1 MHIARIIIG
10 AFIILV
16 SIFQLKEMPIAGIL
30 GIALGVSLIPYT
42 WGLLH
47 RKYNLVLDKKYKII
61 IAVVLLVLFGSTL
74 PESDTPSPV
83 AVVTPTPEM
92 KQEAPQETAK
102 PSEDEKV
109 KAQAEL
115 DEVLILATKAGLIKS
130 YEFSETKRV
139 IYADKVWYTQTV
151 TFKKDFMAKVASLRK
166 TITGYHRFEVRDAYS
181 DEKVGEVTAFS
192 GSIEVYK

>member
-1 MHIARIIIG
+1 MQIARIIIG

-16 SIFQLKEMPIAGIL
+16 SIFQLKDMPITGIV
-30 GIALGVSLIPYT
+30 GIALGVSLMPYT
-42 WGLLH
+42 WGFLH
-47 RKYNLVLDKKYKII
+47 KKYNLVLDKKYKII

-74 PESDTPSPV
+74 PESDTPPSV
-83 AVVTPTPEM
+83 AVSAPTSEAKQETPE
-92 KQEAPQETAK
+92 EATK

-115 DEVLILATKAGLIKS
+115 DEVLGLAKKAGLIKS

-139 IYADKVWYTQTV
+139 IYADRVWYTQTV
-151 TFKKDFMAKVASLRK
+151 TFKKDFMGKVASLRK
-166 TITGYHRFEVRDAYS
+166 TISGYHRFEVRDAYS